1 MEKLRGKV
9 AARDVEKQRLE
20 ATSAELRRSLQLCA
34 EQKEELVLQGRT
46 QLQTRWAGGGLAAPV
61 MPPWPWSPH
70 LLWVRLLPSLI
81 WGLGHP
87 TRGKRLPGLPTPRQP
102 LQPPARAL
110 WASPPQAQRA
120 GPPACEHPLLGQACQ
135 PRNRH
140 SVPAVP
146 SGPASGQRSWA
157 WRGLQAVAC
166 PPGPGR
172 RPCLALR

>member
-87 TRGKRLPGLPTPRQP
+87 TRVRGYLDSPHPDSHSSLPPEP
-102 LQPPARAL
+102 
-110 WASPPQAQRA
+110 S
-120 GPPACEHPLLGQACQ
+120 GQAH
-135 PRNRH
+135 PR
-140 SVPAVP
+140 P
-146 SGPASGQRSWA
+146 SGRGPQPVSTHSWA
-157 WRGLQAVAC
+157 RQI
-166 PPGPGR
+166 GR
-172 RPCLALR
+172 AHV